1 MKSQKK
7 NTKSSLRCWFVIFLF
22 LICVFTLSSRAVY
35 LQLLEGE
42 SLRERG
48 DDIAI
53 RVVDVSAHRGTI
65 VDRNGEQLAVS
76 TPVDSIWAEPR
87 KLLKEKDLQ
96 ILASLLGRSEKE
108 FRKFLSVRIKRDFVW
123 LKRHAHQNLVKEIK
137 RMDLKGVSTQSEYKR
152 YYPAAEVA
160 AHVIGVTN
168 VDDEGQ
174 EGIEL
179 AYNKLL
185 KGKSGKKRV
194 LKDRLGR
201 IVRDVENVKS
211 SVPGAELK
219 LSIDK
224 RIQFLA
230 YRELALAVRNHQA
243 ISGTL
248 VMLDV
253 KTGEVIAMVGQ
264 PSFNPNNRSW
274 LKNAAR
280 NRSVT
285 DVFEPG
291 STMKVFTIAAGLES
305 GIFTPQTIINTSPG
319 VFKVGNRSISD
330 HRNYGSIDVTTVITK
345 SSNIG
350 ATKIALALRP
360 EYFYDIL
367 NRFEFGQTTGS
378 GFPGERSG
386 LLRSFDTWSEQ
397 DIASLSYGYGV
408 EVTSLKL
415 AHAYSIIANDGLK
428 LPVSFIKTDN
438 ISEGERVISKK
449 IARQIRDMLERVV
462 SSKGTASRAGI
473 KGYRVIGKTGTA
485 HKFNPQGGYF
495 DDRYRSLFVGIVP
508 ASNPRF
514 VTVVTI
520 DEPNK
525 ELGHFGGAV
534 AAPVFA
540 KVMEG
545 TLRILNIPPDNL
557 DNFSAPIIAD
567 TIGIEGLKGYK

>member
-7 NTKSSLRCWFVIFLF
+7 TTKSSLRCWFVILLF
-22 LICVFTLSSRAVY
+22 LVCVFSLSSRAVY

-53 RVVDVSAHRGTI
+53 RVVDVSAHRGAI

-179 AYNKLL
+179 AYNKALR
-185 KGKSGKKRV
+185 GKSGKKRV

-211 SVPGAELK
+211 SVPGLELK

-230 YRELALAVRNHQA
+230 YRELAHAVKNHQA
-243 ISGTL
+243 IGGTL

-274 LKNAAR
+274 LKNTAR
-280 NRSVT
+280 NRSIT

-305 GIFTPQTIINTSPG
+305 GIFSPQTEIDTSPG
-319 VFKVGNRSISD
+319 FFKVGKYTISD
-330 HRNYGSIDVTTVITK
+330 HHDFGQIDVTTVITK

-350 ATKIALALRP
+350 ATKIALALKP
-360 EYFYDIL
+360 KVFYDFL
-367 NRFEFGQTTGS
+367 SKFEFGQTTGS
-378 GFPGERSG
+378 VFPGERTGS
-386 LLRSFDTWSEQ
+386 LRSFDTWTERN
-397 DIASLSYGYGV
+397 IASLSYGYGL

-415 AHAYSIIANDGLK
+415 AHVYSIIANNGIK
-428 LPVSFIKTDN
+428 LPISFIKTDN
-438 ISEGERVISKK
+438 IGEGERVIDEK
-449 IARQIRDMLERVV
+449 IAKQIRDMLETVV
-462 SSKGTASRAGI
+462 SSKGTARKAAV

-485 HKFNPQGGYF
+485 KKTDPKGGYS

-525 ELGHFGGAV
+525 DLGHFGGAV

-540 KVMEG
+540 RVMES

-557 DNFSAPIIAD
+557 NNFNKPIIASNKEHKVLQ
-567 TIGIEGLKGYK
+567 GHK

>member
-7 NTKSSLRCWFVIFLF
+7 TTKSSLRCWFVILLF
-22 LICVFTLSSRAVY
+22 LVCVFSLSSRAVY

-53 RVVDVSAHRGTI
+53 RVVDVSAHRGAI

-108 FRKFLSVRIKRDFVW
+108 FRKFLSARIKRDFVW

-152 YYPAAEVA
+152 YYPAAEVT

-185 KGKSGKKRV
+185 RGKSGKKRV

-211 SVPGAELK
+211 AVPGAELK

-274 LKNAAR
+274 LKNTAR
-280 NRSVT
+280 NRSIT

-305 GIFTPQTIINTSPG
+305 GIFTPQTIIDTSPG
-319 VFKVGNRSISD
+319 VFKVGNHSISD

-350 ATKIALALRP
+350 ASKIALALRP
-360 EYFYDIL
+360 EYFYDVL

-386 LLRSFDTWSEQ
+386 LLRSFNDWTEQ
-397 DIASLSYGYGV
+397 DMAALSYGYGV

-415 AHAYSIIANDGLK
+415 AHVYSIIANNGIK
-428 LPVSFIKTDN
+428 LPISFIKTNNLDK
-438 ISEGERVISKK
+438 GKRVIDEK
-449 IARQIRDMLERVV
+449 IAKQIRDMLETVV
-462 SSKGTASRAGI
+462 SSKGTASKAAV

-495 DDRYRSLFVGIVP
+495 ADRYRSLFVGIVP

-525 ELGHFGGAV
+525 DLGHFGGAV

-540 KVMEG
+540 RVMES

-557 DNFSAPIIAD
+557 SNFNKPIIASNKKHKV
-567 TIGIEGLKGYK
+567 LQRYK